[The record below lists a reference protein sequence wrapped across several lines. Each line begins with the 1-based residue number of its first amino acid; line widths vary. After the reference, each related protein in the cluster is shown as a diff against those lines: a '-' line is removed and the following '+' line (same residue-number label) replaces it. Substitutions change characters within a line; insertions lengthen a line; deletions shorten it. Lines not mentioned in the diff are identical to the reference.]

1 MNALKKMAYAILI
14 TACLAGCTTTE
25 GGSEARRGAGYGAA
39 GGAVL
44 GLALGATTGNGSYA
58 LAGAA
63 AGAIAGGAAGGMYM
77 YDQSRDDKRTKMLA
91 DSLGGA
97 QKGET
102 VETAGKRHLDDFLGE
117 WNISAWAM
125 RADGTKINGTGKAKV
140 IMDTKES
147 AQFSFIDIVA
157 EGVTQDVDGGA
168 VLGYSEQNGFTLACT
183 STVYSGTR
191 NYVGEYV
198 PQNNEYNFYP
208 VNAASEAG
216 STGVVRSNIK
226 LTVRASGNMISIA
239 TFSMIDGQEVQIQ
252 SYRFTK

>member
-1 MNALKKMAYAILI
+1 MNALKKIVYALLI

-25 GGSEARRGAGYGAA
+25 GGQEARRGAGYGAA

-102 VETAGKRHLDDFLGE
+102 VETAGKIG
-117 WNISAWAM
+117 
-125 RADGTKINGTGKAKV
+125 
-140 IMDTKES
+140 
-147 AQFSFIDIVA
+147 
-157 EGVTQDVDGGA
+157 
-168 VLGYSEQNGFTLACT
+168 
-183 STVYSGTR
+183 
-191 NYVGEYV
+191 
-198 PQNNEYNFYP
+198 
-208 VNAASEAG
+208 
-216 STGVVRSNIK
+216 
-226 LTVRASGNMISIA
+226 RASCR
-239 TFSMIDGQEVQIQ
+239 ERVL
-252 SYRFTK
+252 RLV